1 MKIYHRSRKFLIIM
15 LGLVFLNSVLTL
27 KLRGYQRKE
36 NLTMRKTE
44 LRNKYPEQLFNYI
57 EEKSKRED
65 LYLLIGTNV
74 VVLTIILGFV
84 RFGVFEETDDTIKA
98 NKEKIKKGII
108 GIFI

>member
-15 LGLVFLNSVLTL
+15 LGLVFLNSVMTL
-27 KLRGYQRKE
+27 KLRSYQRKQ
-36 NLTMRKTE
+36 NLAMIKTE
-44 LRNKYPEQLFNYI
+44 LRNKYPERLFNYI

-74 VVLTIILGFV
+74 VVLTIILGFD

-98 NKEKIKKGII
+98 NKEKIKKGI

>member
-15 LGLVFLNSVLTL
+15 LGLVFLNSVMTL
-27 KLRGYQRKE
+27 KLRSYQRKQ
-36 NLTMRKTE
+36 NLAMIKTE

-74 VVLTIILGFV
+74 VVLTIILGFD
-84 RFGVFEETDDTIKA
+84 RFGVFEETDATIKA
-98 NKEKIKKGII
+98 NKEKIKKGI

>member
-15 LGLVFLNSVLTL
+15 LGLVFLNSVMTL
-27 KLRGYQRKE
+27 KLRSYQRKQ
-36 NLTMRKTE
+36 NLAMIKTE

-74 VVLTIILGFV
+74 VVLTIILGFD

-98 NKEKIKKGII
+98 NKEKIKKGI

>member
-27 KLRGYQRKE
+27 KLRGYQRKQ
-36 NLTMRKTE
+36 NLSMIKTE
-44 LRNKYPEQLFNYI
+44 LRNKYPEQLFSYI

-74 VVLTIILGFV
+74 VVLTMIVGFD
-84 RFGVFEETDDTIKA
+84 RFGIFEETDDTIKA
-98 NKEKIKKGII
+98 NKEKIKKGI

>member
-27 KLRGYQRKE
+27 KLRGHQRKE
-36 NLTMRKTE
+36 NLTMIKTE
-44 LRNKYPEQLFNYI
+44 LKNKYPEQLFSYI

-65 LYLLIGTNV
+65 MWLLIGTNV
-74 VVLTIILGFV
+74 VVLTMIVGFD
-84 RFGVFEETDDTIKA
+84 RFGVFEETDDTIKH
-98 NKEKIKKGII
+98 NKEKIKKGI

>member
-36 NLTMRKTE
+36 NLTMIKTE

-74 VVLTIILGFV
+74 VVLTIILGFD
-84 RFGVFEETDDTIKA
+84 RFGVFEETDETIKA
-98 NKEKIKKGII
+98 NKEKIEKGI

>member
-15 LGLVFLNSVLTL
+15 LGLVFLNSVMTL
-27 KLRGYQRKE
+27 KLRSYQRKQ
-36 NLTMRKTE
+36 NLAMIKTE
-44 LRNKYPEQLFNYI
+44 LRNKYSEQLFNYI

-74 VVLTIILGFV
+74 VVLTIILGFD

-98 NKEKIKKGII
+98 NKEKIKKGI

>member
-15 LGLVFLNSVLTL
+15 LGLVFLNSVMTL
-27 KLRGYQRKE
+27 KLRSYQRKQ
-36 NLTMRKTE
+36 NLAMIKTE

-74 VVLTIILGFV
+74 VVLTIILGFD
-84 RFGVFEETDDTIKA
+84 RFGVFEETDETVKA
-98 NKEKIKKGII
+98 NKEKIKKGI

>member
-15 LGLVFLNSVLTL
+15 LGLVFLNSVMTL
-27 KLRGYQRKE
+27 KLRSYQRKQ
-36 NLTMRKTE
+36 NLAMIKTE

-74 VVLTIILGFV
+74 VVLAIILGFD

-98 NKEKIKKGII
+98 NKEKIKKGI

>member
-15 LGLVFLNSVLTL
+15 LGLVFLNSVMTL
-27 KLRGYQRKE
+27 KLRSYQRKQ
-36 NLTMRKTE
+36 NLAVIKTE

-74 VVLTIILGFV
+74 VVLTIILGFD

-98 NKEKIKKGII
+98 NKEKIKKGI

>member
-36 NLTMRKTE
+36 NLTMIKTE

-74 VVLTIILGFV
+74 VVLTIILGF
-84 RFGVFEETDDTIKA
+84 EETDDTIKA
-98 NKEKIKKGII
+98 NKEKIKKGI

>member
-1 MKIYHRSRKFLIIM
+1 MKIYHRSRKFLITM
-15 LGLVFLNSVLTL
+15 LGLVFLNSVVTL
-27 KLRGYQRKE
+27 KLRSYQRKQ
-36 NLTMRKTE
+36 NLAMIKTE

-74 VVLTIILGFV
+74 VVLTIILGFD

-98 NKEKIKKGII
+98 NKEKIKKGI

>member
-1 MKIYHRSRKFLIIM
+1 MKIYHRSRKFLILM

-27 KLRGYQRKE
+27 KLRSYQRNQ
-36 NLTMRKTE
+36 NLAMIKTE
-44 LRNKYPEQLFNYI
+44 LRNKYPERFFHYI

-65 LYLLIGTNV
+65 MWLLIGTNAI
-74 VVLTIILGFV
+74 VLVLIVGFD

-98 NKEKIKKGII
+98 NKEKIKKGI

>member
-36 NLTMRKTE
+36 NLTMIKTE
-44 LRNKYPEQLFNYI
+44 LKNKYPEQLFSYI

-65 LYLLIGTNV
+65 MWLLIGTNV
-74 VVLTIILGFV
+74 VVLTMIVGFD
-84 RFGVFEETDDTIKA
+84 RFGVFEETDGTVKA
-98 NKEKIKKGII
+98 NKEKIKKGI